1 MDEVLIEPVN
11 STEESIIRQ
20 EYLNAKTNTSL
31 NLIKISIK
39 EGIALEHMPLNEL
52 NNYINKKNKQI

>member
-1 MDEVLIEPVN
+1 M
-11 STEESIIRQ
+11 T
-20 EYLNAKTNTSL
+20 KTNTSL